1 MLTLCLTLDYEL
13 FGSGRGDV
21 FKHIVEPTN
30 RMLRICEQHKIKLSI
45 FFEVVEYWKI
55 KEAFENGISMGYSAN
70 PATAMEEQIKRAY
83 QLGHDVQL
91 HLHPQWIDA
100 KYENEQWNLNLDYW
114 RLPEVPDVAD
124 ETISMGLS
132 ELIGKGKET
141 LESIL
146 QPEYPEYQCNILRA
160 GGYNIDPSDRLLK
173 VLKEHSFIADS
184 SVYYGGKAEGSLSK
198 YDYSN
203 VSEKKAY
210 WYASNT
216 SLLSANAM
224 GSGFLELPIYARK
237 IKRILKYDAV
247 RIRSAMQ
254 NRANSIEKF
263 KNNSAKKSKWE
274 TFQFLLKKEALTWDF
289 CLFSKGKMRNFF
301 NAANKLQAQS
311 SCEFHPFILVGHPKD
326 FYYPDALN
334 YLAGQADKRNVE
346 FLTLSELIAKIK
358 QQTV

>member
-1 MLTLCLTLDYEL
+1 MTTLCLTLDYEL

-21 FKHIVEPTN
+21 FQHIIEPTN
-30 RMLRICEQHKIKLSI
+30 RMLEICKQHNIKLTI

-55 KEAFENGISMGYSAN
+55 KEAYENGISMGCKSN
-70 PATAMEEQIKRAY
+70 PATAMEEQIQQAY

-100 KYENEQWNLNLDYW
+100 KYENEEWVLNLDYW
-114 RLPEVPDVAD
+114 RVPEVPDLAN

-146 QPEYPEYQCNILRA
+146 QPRHPKYKCNILRA

-184 SVYYGGKAEGSLSK
+184 SVYYGGKAEGSLAR
-198 YDYSN
+198 YDYSD
-203 VSEKKAY
+203 VSELKAY

-216 SLLSANAM
+216 SLLSANGM
-224 GSGFLELPIYARK
+224 DSGFLELPIYARK
-237 IKRILKYDAV
+237 MKRFLKYDAV

-254 NRANSIEKF
+254 NKANSIEKF
-263 KNNSAKKSKWE
+263 KNNSVKKSKWE
-274 TFQFLLKKEALTWDF
+274 TVQFLLKKEALIWDF
-289 CLFSKGKMRNFF
+289 CLFSKGKMRSFLK
-301 NAANKLQAQS
+301 AANKLQKQS
-311 SCEFHPFILVGHPKD
+311 AYAFHPFVLVGHPKD
-326 FYYPDALN
+326 FYYPDAIN
-334 YLAGQADKRNVE
+334 YLAKQADKSNIE
-346 FLTLSELIAKIK
+346 FITLSDLVAKIK
-358 QQTV
+358 QSK